1 MAETEDQRPELN
13 IPAIILAA
21 GRSRRMRA
29 FKPLLKFGNST
40 VIDCCIQNFRDAG
53 VEQVVVVAGHRAD
66 ELRRHLYHIAIVNN
80 PQPDAD
86 MSSSIR
92 LGVQAL
98 SAESK
103 AVLITPVD
111 HPAVPPQVISD
122 LITQWKTG
130 AKLVVPE
137 YDGHGG
143 HPVIIDLSFREELL
157 KVDQQRNGL
166 RGFFEVHRSEVVR
179 VPVESPYIARDM
191 DTWDD
196 YVALHQELFGSPP
209 AEQKSLE

>member
-1 MAETEDQRPELN
+1 MSELN
-13 IPAIILAA
+13 ITAIILAA
-21 GRSRRMRA
+21 GRSRRMGT
-29 FKPLLKFGNST
+29 FKPLLKFGDST
-40 VIDCCIQNFRDAG
+40 VIDCCIQNFRDVG
-53 VEQVVVVAGHRAD
+53 VEQIVVVAGHRAD
-66 ELRRHLYHIAIVNN
+66 ELRGRLHDVTIVNN

-92 LGVQAL
+92 LGVQVV

-111 HPAVPPQVISD
+111 HPAVPPQVISE
-122 LITQWKTG
+122 LITEWKTG

-143 HPVIIDLSFREELL
+143 HPVIVDLTFREELL
-157 KVDQQRNGL
+157 KVDQQLNGL
-166 RGFFEVHRSEVVR
+166 RGFFEVQRSEVVR
-179 VPVESPYIARDM
+179 MPVESPYIARDM